1 MRHASFLTLLVF
13 LAGCAQQ
20 PPATQGDV
28 PGFFMGLVHG
38 LIALVMLAAS
48 LFWNVRMYAFPNSG
62 FGYEVGFAI
71 GFVITLVVIMLSV
84 MARIGGFLT
93 RSR

>member
-1 MRHASFLTLLVF
+1 
-13 LAGCAQQ
+13 
-20 PPATQGDV
+20 
-28 PGFFMGLVHG
+28 
-38 LIALVMLAAS
+38 
-48 LFWNVRMYAFPNSG
+48 MYAFPNSG

>member
-1 MRHASFLTLLVF
+1 MRHVGFLTVPVF
-13 LAGCAQQ
+13 LAGCASQ
-20 PPATQGDV
+20 PAAAGDV
-28 PGFFMGLVHG
+28 PGFFMGVLHG
-38 LIALVMLAAS
+38 LIALGTLAAS
-48 LFWNVRMYAFPNSG
+48 LVWDVRMYAFPNSG

-71 GFVITLVVIMLSV
+71 GFVITLVIIMLSV